1 MSSPVGPSAGPPKG
15 HEEAPSWLPAGP
27 HPPGGS
33 PDVPGGR
40 GVGPSAGPPQA
51 GPHPPGGSPDV
62 TGGGRGVDILRVLLV
77 DDEELAR
84 LRLRGLVHDS
94 AQPKASVV
102 GEVAN
107 AVQALSWLAERSC
120 DLVLLDVQMP
130 GRDGMQLAA
139 ELRRLPEPPAIVFVT
154 AHAQH
159 ALQAFDLD
167 AVDYLTKPV
176 RRERLHAALQ
186 RVAERLALRR
196 GVLPSAPPA
205 EAEAVPVVVVTD
217 RGRVLR
223 VPVTDVLYFKA
234 ELKYV
239 TLRTAEHTYVLDEA
253 LSDLEQR
260 LGERFLRVHRN
271 ALVARSAVRALER
284 RAVGG
289 NVSGTIGGTTSG
301 SIGGTTGTRDD
312 EGGEGWAVR
321 MAPLDEWLAVSRRQV
336 AAVREALVAAG
347 R

>member
-1 MSSPVGPSAGPPKG
+1 MSA
-15 HEEAPSWLPAGP
+15 
-27 HPPGGS
+27 
-33 PDVPGGR
+33 
-40 GVGPSAGPPQA
+40 
-51 GPHPPGGSPDV
+51 
-62 TGGGRGVDILRVLLV
+62 LRVLLV

-94 AQPKASVV
+94 VEPKASVV
-102 GEVAN
+102 GEAAN
-107 AVQALSWLAERSC
+107 ALQALAWLAGNPC
-120 DLVLLDVQMP
+120 DLILLDVQMP
-130 GRDGMQLAA
+130 GRDGLQIAA
-139 ELRRLPEPPAIVFVT
+139 ELKRRPAPPAIVFVT

-159 ALQAFDLD
+159 ALNAFDLD

-186 RVAERLALRR
+186 RVAQRLALQR
-196 GVLPSAPPA
+196 GVAPAPPPA
-205 EAEAVPVVVVTD
+205 EVDDAPAIVVTD

-223 VPVTDVLYFKA
+223 VPLAEVLYFKA

-271 ALVARSAVRALER
+271 ALVARRAVRALER
-284 RAVGG
+284 RAVAGEG
-289 NVSGTIGGTTSG
+289 
-301 SIGGTTGTRDD
+301 DD
-312 EGGEGWAVR
+312 EGLEAWAVCV
-321 MAPLDEWLAVSRRQV
+321 APVDEWLAVSRRQV
-336 AAVREALVAAG
+336 AAVRDALVTAG

>member
-1 MSSPVGPSAGPPKG
+1 M
-15 HEEAPSWLPAGP
+15 
-27 HPPGGS
+27 
-33 PDVPGGR
+33 
-40 GVGPSAGPPQA
+40 
-51 GPHPPGGSPDV
+51 
-62 TGGGRGVDILRVLLV
+62 TLRVLLV
-77 DDEELAR
+77 DDEDLAR

-94 AQPKASVV
+94 VEPKASVV
-102 GEVAN
+102 GEAAN
-107 AVQALSWLAERSC
+107 AAQALAWLAEQRC
-120 DLVLLDVQMP
+120 DLILLDVQMP

-139 ELRRLPEPPAIVFVT
+139 ELKRLADPPAVVFVT

-159 ALQAFDLD
+159 ALHAFDLD
-167 AVDYLTKPV
+167 AIDYLTKPV

-186 RVAERLALRR
+186 RVAQRLALRR
-196 GVLPSAPPA
+196 EAASAPSAAGPGASDDTPTI
-205 EAEAVPVVVVTD
+205 VVTD

-223 VPVTDVLYFKA
+223 VPLAEVLYFKA

-239 TLRTAEHTYVLDEA
+239 TLRTADRSYVLDEA

-284 RAVGG
+284 HAIAGEG
-289 NVSGTIGGTTSG
+289 
-301 SIGGTTGTRDD
+301 DE

-321 MAPLDEWLAVSRRQV
+321 MASVDEWLAVSRRQV